1 MIQIDLISLTKVLIT
16 MNELKLPFNARL
28 TFTLFSIIL
37 VIYIAHT
44 GSGIIVPMTFA
55 TLIAIMLLPVVS
67 RLEKWKLPRGIAAFL
82 AVLLFIIGISLVA
95 LLLGRQMAAFI
106 SDFPQLEQKLL
117 AFLSSTQEWVNLN
130 FHVDSSTQLSYI
142 EKALMGTLG
151 TATSF
156 ISQTFVSVS
165 SLLIFIVFM
174 FLYAFFILYYRR
186 LLVAFLVAIFKEKH
200 REKLLNVIAST
211 RSVIKSYLGGLVIEM
226 VIVAVLNTVT
236 FLILGIKYA
245 ILLGVMSA
253 IFNIIPYV
261 GILTAAILSIL
272 VTLAT
277 GAPIQALQ
285 AGITLFLV
293 HLLDSNILF
302 PSIVG
307 SKVRINALVT
317 IIGVVLGNM
326 LWGIPGM
333 FLAIPIIAII
343 KIICVNIPEV
353 QPWALLLG
361 DEDSHH
367 RVYSKKEVVA
377 APPPPPIDENQEKK
391 I

>member
-1 MIQIDLISLTKVLIT
+1 
-16 MNELKLPFNARL
+16 MNEFKLPFNARL

-44 GSGIIVPMTFA
+44 GSNIIIPLTFA
-55 TLIAIMLLPVVS
+55 TLIAIGLLPVVHQ
-67 RLEKWKLPRGIAAFL
+67 LEKWRFPRGLAAFL
-82 AVLLFIIGISLVA
+82 AVLLFIIMIGLVTM
-95 LLLGRQMAAFI
+95 LLGTQMASFI
-106 SDFPQLEQKLL
+106 SDFPTLEQKLFQL
-117 AFLSSTQEWVNLN
+117 IANTQDWINHQ
-130 FHVDSSTQLSYI
+130 FHVDSGTQLSYI
-142 EKALMGTLG
+142 EKAMAGTIG

-156 ISQTFVSVS
+156 ISQTFLSVS
-165 SLLIFIVFM
+165 SLLVFIVFM

-186 LLVAFLVAIFKEKH
+186 LLIAFLIGLFTEEH
-200 REKLLNVIAST
+200 RDKLLKVIAST

-226 VIVAVLNTVT
+226 VIVAVLNTTV

-245 ILLGVMSA
+245 ILLGVMAA

-261 GILTAAILSIL
+261 GILTAAVLTIL

-277 GAPIQALQ
+277 GTPVQALQ
-285 AGITLFLV
+285 AGIVLFLV
-293 HLLDSNILF
+293 HLLDSNVLF

-343 KIICVNIPEV
+343 KIICENIPEV
-353 QPWALLLG
+353 TPWVLLLG
-361 DEDSHH
+361 DETSP
-367 RVYSKKEVVA
+367 SKRIKQVKEQKEKTA
-377 APPPPPIDENQEKK
+377 EENIDNIDPKE
-391 I
+391 